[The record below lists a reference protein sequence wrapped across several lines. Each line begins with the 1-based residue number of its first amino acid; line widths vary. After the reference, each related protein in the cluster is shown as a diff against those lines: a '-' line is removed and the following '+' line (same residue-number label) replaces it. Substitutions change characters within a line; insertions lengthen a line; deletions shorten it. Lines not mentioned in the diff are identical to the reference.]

1 MQSIPTLHGVAIPF
15 ASSTET
21 KPGIEIE
28 RSVTQE
34 PPYKV
39 ILHNDDYTPM
49 EHVVA
54 VLQKVIPRMS
64 VKRAVD
70 IMMEAHTRAK
80 PSQPSATR
88 AGRALPGRAQQRR
101 PHLHHRTRLNFRLAP
116 IWLMVRWRDSSGR
129 VRPAAGFMR
138 AVSHSTLWIA
148 GMGSSE
154 RMASFTG
161 TSRSVRRQGW
171 ILPSAVA

>member
-1 MQSIPTLHGVAIPF
+1 MTERVAHPAMSRYFAPSDQFGDPEMTVRSIPTLHGVAVPS

-64 VKRAVD
+64 VRRAVD
-70 IMMEAHTRAK
+70 IMMEAHTK
-80 PSQPSATR
+80 
-88 AGRALPGRAQQRR
+88 GK
-101 PHLHHRTRLNFRLAP
+101 
-116 IWLMVRWRDSSGR
+116 
-129 VRPAAGFMR
+129 
-138 AVSHSTLWIA
+138 
-148 GMGSSE
+148 
-154 RMASFTG
+154 
-161 TSRSVRRQGW
+161 
-171 ILPSAVA
+171 AVATKCHKELAELYQDGLNHEGLISTIEPD